1 MSQKEQDERYMRRC
15 LELARRGLGTT
26 WPNPLVG
33 AVIVHEGHIIGEGF
47 HYRSGEPHAEVLAV
61 RSVKDKE
68 LLKTSTLYVNLEPC
82 SHHGRTPPCADMIV
96 REGIPRVVVGTIDT
110 TDKVRGQGVVRMQEG
125 GVEVITGVLEEESR
139 YINRRFFTYHEKK
152 RPYILL
158 KWAESADGFLDEER
172 LPGQEGPNW
181 ISGTV
186 GRQAVHRWRT
196 QEQAILV
203 GRKTAVIDNPALTSR
218 EWWGRNPLRLVID
231 RELSLPPALQLFDD
245 EAPTIIFN
253 NVKTKKLTHPE
264 PVKIDFSQP
273 ILPQILDELY
283 ERQIQSLI
291 VEGGAYTLEQFIR
304 EDLWDEARVFRG
316 ERYFHKG
323 VKAPSPG
330 RQPKEIV
337 SLVDSV
343 CHLFFRTDHF

>member
-1 MSQKEQDERYMRRC
+1 MSQKEQDERYMERC
-15 LELARRGLGTT
+15 LELAQRGLGTT

-33 AVIVHEGHIIGEGF
+33 AVIVHEGRIIGEGF
-47 HYRSGEPHAEVLAV
+47 HHRSGEPHAEVLAV
-61 RSVKDKE
+61 RAVRDKR
-68 LLKTSTLYVNLEPC
+68 LLKQATLYVNLEPC
-82 SHHGRTPPCADMIV
+82 SHQGKTPPCADMIV
-96 REGIPRVVVGTIDT
+96 REGIPRVVVGTMDT
-110 TDKVRGQGVVRMQEG
+110 TDKVRGQGIARMQAG
-125 GVEVITGVLEEESR
+125 GVEVVTGVLEEESR
-139 YINRRFFTYHEKK
+139 YMNRRFFTYHEKK

-181 ISGTV
+181 ISGPL
-186 GRQAVHRWRT
+186 GRQTVHRWRT

-203 GRKTAVIDNPALTSR
+203 GRKTAVIDNPALTAR

-231 RELSLPPALQLFDD
+231 RELGLPPTLQLFDD

-253 NVKTKKLTHPE
+253 NLKTERLTHPE
-264 PVKIDFSQP
+264 PVKIDFSTP

-283 ERQIQSLI
+283 ERRIQSLI

-304 EDLWDEARVFRG
+304 AGLWDEARVFRG

-323 VKAPSPG
+323 VKAPALG

-337 SLVDSV
+337 PLVDSV
-343 CHLFFRTDHF
+343 YHLFFRSDHF

>member
-1 MSQKEQDERYMRRC
+1 MRRC

-47 HYRSGEPHAEVLAV
+47 HHRSGEPHAEVLAV

-82 SHHGRTPPCADMIV
+82 SHHGKTPPCADMIV

-110 TDKVRGQGVVRMQEG
+110 TDKVRGQGIARMREG

-181 ISGTV
+181 ISGPL

-231 RELSLPPALQLFDD
+231 RELSLPPTLQMFDE

-253 NVKTKKLTHPE
+253 NVKTKKHTHPE
-264 PVKIDFSQP
+264 PVKINFSQP

-304 EDLWDEARVFRG
+304 EELWDEARVFRG

-343 CHLFFRTDHF
+343 YHLFFRTDHF